1 MDLLS
6 FITVFK
12 YCKNLPLKMNFSE
25 SNFLDVYAVVYYKVV
40 IKQETSSIT
49 KDFYKKYNGPSY

>member
-12 YCKNLPLKMNFSE
+12 CFKNLPLKMNFTE

-49 KDFYKKYNGPSY
+49 KDFYK